1 MVKVLE
7 NNGYRFYIYSNDHPP
22 IHVHVLKADSEAK
35 IILEP
40 DILIKSNYGFKLNE
54 LRKILALVDENY
66 DLIKMKWYETFNQ

>member
-22 IHVHVLKADSEAK
+22 IQIHVLKADSEAK

-40 DILIKSNYGFKLNE
+40 DILIKLWF
-54 LRKILALVDENY
+54 
-66 DLIKMKWYETFNQ
+66 